1 MAGILQTIGTTQ
13 LNNTRDGD
21 SAIVVSRRR
30 PSNRRGNPSV
40 NPRYVELAKL
50 ADRNHDPYRNEY
62 QGHFERMIAICK
74 AIGEPIE
81 GNIFFLN
88 NDPPEN
94 GPIRD
99 LLDKRRN
106 LFLMGI
112 NKSRVL
118 EVGFNAGFSALLLL
132 LSNPDLHYTAI
143 DICEHKYTKPC
154 FDYLREQF
162 GQRVKLVE
170 GNSLDTLPYVLHR
183 NADFDAYI
191 IDGGHGLEV
200 AEADLLSTIA
210 HAKRGSVIC
219 VDDTNQPYLRLLVNR
234 FMLDGSVIHVSDQ
247 VGFITGIG
255 QMFLIR
261 L

>member
-1 MAGILQTIGTTQ
+1 M
-13 LNNTRDGD
+13 
-21 SAIVVSRRR
+21 
-30 PSNRRGNPSV
+30 